1 VKRLA
6 LLMAVGATWLF
17 LAAVPALADGGPHVA
32 SKNSGTSTLT
42 ADSCAGCH
50 RAHTGQGSMIIN
62 AATEEALCVS
72 CHGDA
77 GNGATTNVERGVQYA
92 IGTDGLRATG
102 EAGALRAG
110 GFEFARIGS
119 SGPLTRTPYPRDGDF
134 TTAGVQVD
142 VSFSELV
149 PAKATGSAVTSTHM
163 HLTGTPDVA
172 GPGIAWGNGALN
184 DDDGAG
190 AVVTLECVSC
200 HNVHGNNQY
209 RILNPVP
216 EPASVVDEYTFLEPT
231 TGIAVA
237 DVRANPTGALG
248 AGVRNYTVKWGATLA
263 DVVTGTFTNP
273 DSATGDYWRRLQ
285 PASIIPTWLGSET
298 DPIVNPTGYYR
309 GDMPEF
315 IPTGNTGASGSSTT
329 FRNTMSNWCS
339 TCHTRYHTATLTN
352 NPNAT
357 LPGPATGLNQTTDS
371 GDAIFKYRHGTT
383 NSECTQCHVA
393 HGSNAV
399 MDSDPTSSGLQGESA
414 NFPWPGSN
422 GDSASS
428 RLLKIDNRG
437 TCQACHDPT
446 GTFEWD
452 DSAITQSEVTYTP

>member
-32 SKNSGTSTLT
+32 NKNSGTSTLT

-62 AATEEALCVS
+62 APTEELLCVS

-92 IGTDGLRATG
+92 IGANGLRDTG

-119 SGPLTRTPYPRDGDF
+119 SGPLTRTPYPRDGGF
-134 TTAGVQVD
+134 TAAGVQVA

-163 HLTGTPDVA
+163 HLAGTTPVT
-172 GPGIAWGNGALN
+172 GPGIAWGNGAI
-184 DDDGAG
+184 DTGAG
-190 AVVTLECVSC
+190 PTVTMECVSC

-216 EPASVVDEYTFLEPT
+216 DPASVPGETFTPVASDKL
-231 TGIAVA
+231 IA
-237 DVRANPTGALG
+237 DVRPNPTGALG

-263 DVVTGTFTNP
+263 DVVNGTFPNP
-273 DSATGDYWRRLQ
+273 DSTTGDYWRRLQ
-285 PASIIPTWLGSET
+285 PASIIPTWDGVPD
-298 DPIVNPTGYYR
+298 DPAHPIINPSGGNMGTNYYR

-315 IPTGNTGASGSSTT
+315 VPTGADLPAGYTASGPSTT
-329 FRNTMSNWCS
+329 WRSAMSDWCAA
-339 TCHTRYHTATLTN
+339 CHSRYHTATT
-352 NPNAT
+352 AV
-357 LPGPATGLNQTTDS
+357 LPGAPNNGLNQTYDT
-371 GDAIFKYRHGTT
+371 GDDVFRYRHGTT

-437 TCQACHDPT
+437 TCTACHDPT
-446 GTFEWD
+446 DT
-452 DSAITQSEVTYTP
+452 VPYTGVVSNP